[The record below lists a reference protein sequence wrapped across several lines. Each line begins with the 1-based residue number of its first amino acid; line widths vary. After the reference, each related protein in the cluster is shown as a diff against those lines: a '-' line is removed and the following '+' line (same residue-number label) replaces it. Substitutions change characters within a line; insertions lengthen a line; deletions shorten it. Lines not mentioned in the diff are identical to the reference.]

1 MAKIS
6 VGDQFPAATLKDID
20 GSTVDIP
27 GVFVTGRKSEM
38 GLRQRE
44 RLGPSEVDMKIPQKS
59 PDTGLPLNKL
69 ILRMHQKSRPPMAPP
84 IDKPVSHTPRDDI
97 QPA

>member
-27 GVFVTGRKSEM
+27 AVFVTGRKSEWAYV
-38 GLRQRE
+38 
-44 RLGPSEVDMKIPQKS
+44 SESASD
-59 PDTGLPLNKL
+59 
-69 ILRMHQKSRPPMAPP
+69 RPRS
-84 IDKPVSHTPRDDI
+84 I
-97 QPA
+97 